1 MKMLMEMEK
10 RVGRRQD
17 GEARSVA
24 QEIEDAQD
32 TETLAK
38 IEERLMER
46 KRKREDE
53 DREATAKEE
62 EVCNDLWR
70 KETGGER
77 PSGKGRRQKGDQD
90 RGGGEGA
97 RRREGRKPEMEAE
110 RSSGSGHR
118 VQRRKEDEVETKK
131 RLANVLV
138 DKLRRQG
145 EKWESEIKEKEKW
158 R

>member
-1 MKMLMEMEK
+1 MKTLMEIDK
-10 RVGRRQD
+10 RAERRQSR
-17 GEARSVA
+17 EARGVA

-32 TETLAK
+32 AETLAK

-46 KRKREDE
+46 KRKRDDE

-70 KETGGER
+70 QETGGER

-110 RSSGSGHR
+110 RSSGSGHQ
-118 VQRRKEDEVETKK
+118 VQRRKEDEGMKK
-131 RLANVLV
+131 RRLANVLV

-145 EKWESEIKEKEKW
+145 EKWENEIKEKEK
-158 R
+158 RR